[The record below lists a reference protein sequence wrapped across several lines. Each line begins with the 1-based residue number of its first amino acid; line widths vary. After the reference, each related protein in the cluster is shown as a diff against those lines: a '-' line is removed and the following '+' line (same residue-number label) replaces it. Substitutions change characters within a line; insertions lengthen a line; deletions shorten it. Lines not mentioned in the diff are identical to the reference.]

1 MAIKIGIVEKKP
13 RNSTLPNTATASVT
27 RKVITVP
34 VVTLSPTMQ
43 PVDAA
48 EPASSKPIS
57 ATTGP
62 MAAGGRTTLI
72 QSVPHL

>member
-27 RKVITVP
+27 RKVMTVP
-34 VVTLSPTMQ
+34 LVTPLPIIQ
-43 PVDAA
+43 PVSAA
-48 EPASSKPIS
+48 EPASSKPIR